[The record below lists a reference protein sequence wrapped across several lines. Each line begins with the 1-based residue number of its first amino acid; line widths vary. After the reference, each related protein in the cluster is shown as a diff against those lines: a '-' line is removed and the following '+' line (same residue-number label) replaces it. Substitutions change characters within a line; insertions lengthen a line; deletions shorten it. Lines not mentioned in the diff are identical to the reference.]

1 MRNGSG
7 LKAFVGVAILFPA
20 VGVVT
25 AARADVTISGDPT
38 SNMSCT
44 SGVCAPTAGS
54 AVLNAGDL
62 QTLLASGNVTVTT
75 TGSDVQAG
83 NIDVTTKLGWSS
95 NVLTLDAYQSLSV
108 SAPVTVKG
116 KGKSTG
122 LAILTDDGGS
132 GGELAFFGKG
142 HVTYKNLSGSLAIDG
157 TKYTLET
164 SIATL
169 AAAIKNNRGGAF
181 ALVANY
187 NASADG
193 TYTNSPIVTPFTG
206 LFEGLGNTI
215 SNLTIESLVAPKN
228 YAIGLFTSLGQGGEV
243 DNVGLSNV
251 SVSIRKRP
259 KEGFWEGTLVGLN
272 NGTISRSFAQGM
284 LTSPKKSIFSG
295 GLVGN
300 NNAGL
305 IRQCFANVTVTSS
318 SGSNSLAGGLVGQNG
333 GSITDSYAVGD
344 VGNGSLAFV
353 GALAGSNPG
362 IISNSYATGNATSF
376 EGSAGGLIG
385 VNGDGENGIV
395 SASYSTGKPNGAS
408 EATGGLIG
416 SDESQSGSV
425 TNSYWDTDSS
435 GITNLGQGAGT
446 PANDPGI
453 TGLSTAQ
460 LQTGLPAGFDPS
472 IWAETPAINNGL
484 PYLIANPPQ

>member
-1 MRNGSG
+1 
-7 LKAFVGVAILFPA
+7 
-20 VGVVT
+20 
-25 AARADVTISGDPT
+25 
-38 SNMSCT
+38 
-44 SGVCAPTAGS
+44 
-54 AVLNAGDL
+54 
-62 QTLLASGNVTVTT
+62 
-75 TGSDVQAG
+75 
-83 NIDVTTKLGWSS
+83 
-95 NVLTLDAYQSLSV
+95 
-108 SAPVTVKG
+108 
-116 KGKSTG
+116 
-122 LAILTDDGGS
+122 
-132 GGELAFFGKG
+132 
-142 HVTYKNLSGSLAIDG
+142 
-157 TKYTLET
+157 
-164 SIATL
+164 
-169 AAAIKNNRGGAF
+169 
-181 ALVANY
+181 
-187 NASADG
+187 
-193 TYTNSPIVTPFTG
+193 
-206 LFEGLGNTI
+206 
-215 SNLTIESLVAPKN
+215 
-228 YAIGLFTSLGQGGEV
+228 
-243 DNVGLSNV
+243 
-251 SVSIRKRP
+251 VSIRKRP

-333 GSITDSYAVGD
+333 GSITDSNAVGD